1 MRKKLISSILI
12 VIFFFAVLLG
22 IYKTNYNSIIKTYGG
37 EVSESFPEKI
47 PEEAVKTDVY
57 ESSLLESPEFCLLLQ
72 FDKDSYTSW
81 IKKLKKR
88 TTEKCKVEDK
98 EIRYVSEDGGFFT
111 KGKYYLPTTFFEKF
125 YVPKTKVKW
134 TYNFVKCSGTQEKE
148 YEWNHGYVC
157 GWAANDEIHTI
168 VYFYEN
174 W

>member
-1 MRKKLISSILI
+1 M
-12 VIFFFAVLLG
+12 
-22 IYKTNYNSIIKTYGG
+22 
-37 EVSESFPEKI
+37 
-47 PEEAVKTDVY
+47 
-57 ESSLLESPEFCLLLQ
+57 Q

-98 EIRYVSEDGGFFT
+98 EIRYAAEDGSFVT

-134 TYNFVKCSGTQEKE
+134 IYSFVKCSGTQEKE